1 MLEGVIDMWSQLRNL
16 QGKTLRTLDRRYPF
30 DVVDVTPTQVIL
42 KLHRTRK
49 QRRILKDEIVDSFG
63 ELKRQGKISRAR
75 IEDNYSLR
83 KRRQGSAISLR
94 QTVYVLIIH
103 FWF

>member
-1 MLEGVIDMWSQLRNL
+1 MWLQLRNL

-30 DVVDVTPTQVIL
+30 DVVDVTPTQAIL

-75 IEDNYSLR
+75 IEDNYSPRNPAYVAALLSQLEGVTYTIKPIVLR
-83 KRRQGSAISLR
+83 IG
-94 QTVYVLIIH
+94 
-103 FWF
+103 